1 MDYSIIINAVVLST
15 FLVVLFEYFWK
26 KRKDPEYVHPIDR
39 MWRGG
44 SLNALILVVGAVA
57 AFVLLVRS
65 LGNEPMDPKIF
76 EYYEDVEEVE
86 IAFNWPQEHWI
97 DSIQEQLDHPFC
109 YGEVVNVRMPF
120 ASGTVIAPWVSGQ
133 YCTGDYHLMD
143 VSVIMVLLNAERK
156 VLIDDKIVA
165 LAELEDSVASK
176 LRNDRSLSFNKLT
189 LFSAQF
195 DDETLEEDRA
205 ALFEG
210 VMRGY
215 EAYCE
220 VLAHENFGVGLREL
234 DPDTWRTL
242 DQRFA
247 FVAQAFLP
255 PPPPP
260 PPVDVILNEPTFI
273 GFVPDSLQLDSAM
286 NALGEENFYIGMDD
300 HAWFTYQL
308 LEKTLAADVP
318 VIWEYGAALS
328 YLIPGDVD
336 DRRLIKDPSELFQ
349 YFYFDGDSL
358 FETNIFLEG
367 TPLENYEVHRDS
379 IDIDPAVYSAIP
391 GAGDENNRQQWW
403 VDDCRNC
410 LKLSDTLELDMN
422 DNGVSEYIFFDLGY
436 CTSLVIREEGA
447 EDIRIGCNIPQ
458 QNDLPETVDWV
469 NMWYPVT
476 EREVHETTFDNDE
489 GLGERKV
496 KLDNYGFF
504 IGKEEAGGGVIG
516 YVNGELVYLHQGC

>member
-1 MDYSIIINAVVLST
+1 MDYSVIISAVVLST
-15 FLVVLFEYFWK
+15 FLVVLFEYFRK

-44 SLNALILVVGAVA
+44 SLNVWILAVGAVA
-57 AFVLLVRS
+57 ALVLLVR
-65 LGNEPMDPKIF
+65 G
-76 EYYEDVEEVE
+76 
-86 IAFNWPQEHWI
+86 
-97 DSIQEQLDHPFC
+97 
-109 YGEVVNVRMPF
+109 
-120 ASGTVIAPWVSGQ
+120 
-133 YCTGDYHLMD
+133 
-143 VSVIMVLLNAERK
+143 
-156 VLIDDKIVA
+156 VA
-165 LAELEDSVASK
+165 
-176 LRNDRSLSFNKLT
+176 
-189 LFSAQF
+189 
-195 DDETLEEDRA
+195 
-205 ALFEG
+205 
-210 VMRGY
+210 
-215 EAYCE
+215 
-220 VLAHENFGVGLREL
+220 EL
-234 DPDTWRTL
+234 DPETN
-242 DQRFA
+242 A
-247 FVAQAFLP
+247 EV
-255 PPPPP
+255 PPPP
-260 PPVDVILNEPTFI
+260 PPVDVILNKPTFI

-286 NALGEENFYIGMDD
+286 NALGEENFYIGIDD
-300 HAWFTYQL
+300 HAWYTHQL

-489 GLGERKV
+489 GLGEGKV

-516 YVNGELVYLHQGC
+516 YVNGELVYLYQGC